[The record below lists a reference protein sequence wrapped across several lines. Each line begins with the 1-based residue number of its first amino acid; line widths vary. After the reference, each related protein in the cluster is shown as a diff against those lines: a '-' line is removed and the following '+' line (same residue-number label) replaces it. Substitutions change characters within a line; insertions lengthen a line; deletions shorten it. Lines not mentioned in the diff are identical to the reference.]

1 MTSNPRDEVSSTR
14 ILSRPEGPVAYN
26 VAYVVAGDGPLVVLV
41 PGMSDLR
48 STCRFH
54 RPRLAGCG
62 ACDTHLLV

>member
-14 ILSRPEGPVAYN
+14 ILSRPEGLVAYD
-26 VAYVVAGDGPLVVLV
+26 VAGDGPLVVLV

-62 ACDTHLLV
+62 ACDTHILV